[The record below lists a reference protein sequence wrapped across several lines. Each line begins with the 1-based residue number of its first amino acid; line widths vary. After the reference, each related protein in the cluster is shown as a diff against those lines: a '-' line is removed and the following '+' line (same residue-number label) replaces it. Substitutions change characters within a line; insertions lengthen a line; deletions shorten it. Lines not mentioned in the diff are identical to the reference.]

1 LIDPRIAIIVGKAS
15 NQVIGHNNT
24 IPWHLSEDLKHF
36 KATTLG
42 HTMIMGRKTYESI
55 GRPLPGRRT
64 IVVSRSAQWSAPGVE
79 RADSLAAAIALAGD
93 AKQIFVTGGA
103 GIFREALAIAA
114 RLVVT
119 EVNLSPPG
127 DIVFPPID
135 PAQWQK
141 IAGPTLTGANGI
153 EYSIDTYQR
162 R

>member
-1 LIDPRIAIIVGKAS
+1 MIDPRVTIIAGKAG
-15 NQVIGHNNT
+15 NQVIGRNNT

-42 HTMIMGRKTYESI
+42 HTIIMGRKTYESI

-64 IVVSRSAQWSAPGVE
+64 IVVTRSADWSAPGVE

-103 GIFREALAIAA
+103 GIFREAMTIAA
-114 RLVVT
+114 KLIVT
-119 EVNLSPPG
+119 EVNLTPDG
-127 DIVFPPID
+127 DIFFPAID
-135 PAQWQK
+135 PALWNRT
-141 IAGPTLTGANGI
+141 AGPTLTGANGI
-153 EYSIDTYQR
+153 EYSIDTYVR